1 MMQAKPERDAHRR
14 GSRVFLFLLLSRRL
28 SAGSGSKEKS
38 MEYKALAQDILN
50 RVGGKENIVSL
61 VHCATRLRFKLKDNG
76 KADAEGLKAN
86 PGVIMVVESG
96 GQFQV
101 VIGNHVHDVW
111 LAVRQEAG
119 LSDDSEPVAGEKA
132 AKGSVLSQLIDII
145 SGIFTPFIGVMAATG
160 LLKGL
165 LALAVTCGWLTPE
178 QGTYK
183 IWFAASDALFF
194 FFPLFLGYTAGKKFG
209 GNPFISMVIG
219 GALTHPLMIQ
229 AFEASQAPGAAV
241 EHFLGIPVTFINYSS
256 SVIPIILASWVSCWL
271 ERKSN
276 ALLPSSMKNFFSP
289 AICLAVVVPLTF
301 LVIGPVAT
309 WLSHLLA
316 NSYQFIYAFAPWLA
330 GAVLGAMWQVCVIFG
345 LHWGLVPLMINNM
358 TVLGHDSM
366 LPIILP
372 AVIAQV
378 GAVLGI
384 LLATRDARQRML
396 AGSAFSAG
404 LFGIT
409 EPAIYGLTLPLRRP
423 FIFGCIAGAI
433 GGAITAFSNSHAYS
447 FGVPNIF
454 FPAQMIPPG
463 GIDVSV
469 WGGLIGT
476 GVAFVLACV
485 LTFFAGLPR
494 ASAAPGAVTVAPASA
509 NDILA
514 PMSGSVIALEQVP
527 DSTFASGLL
536 GKGVAIIPAVGQV
549 IAPFPGEVASLFQT
563 KHAIGLQSDS
573 GIELLIHVGIDT
585 VKLDGVP
592 FTAHVK
598 EGDRVQAGDLLIEFD
613 RQAILDA
620 GYDLATPIIISN
632 SDDYREIDT
641 VASSAVE
648 AGQPLLSVSH

>member
-1 MMQAKPERDAHRR
+1 
-14 GSRVFLFLLLSRRL
+14 
-28 SAGSGSKEKS
+28 
-38 MEYKALAQDILN
+38 MEYKALAQDILH

-61 VHCATRLRFKLKDNG
+61 VHCATRLRFKLKDNA

-111 LAVRQEAG
+111 LAVRQQAG
-119 LSDDSEPVAGEKA
+119 LSDDSEPVPQEKA
-132 AKGSVLSQLIDII
+132 AKSSVLSQLIDII

-165 LALAVTCGWLTPE
+165 LALALTCGWLTPQ

-229 AFEASQAPGAAV
+229 AFEASQTGAPV
-241 EHFLGIPVTFINYSS
+241 EHFLGIPVTYINYSS
-256 SVIPIILASWVSCWL
+256 SVIPIILASWVCCWL

-276 ALLPSSMKNFFSP
+276 AVLPSAMKNFFTP

-301 LVIGPVAT
+301 LVIGPLAT
-309 WLSHLLA
+309 WLSHMIA
-316 NSYQFIYAFAPWLA
+316 NGYQVIYVFAPWLA
-330 GAVLGAMWQVCVIFG
+330 GAVLGALWQVCVIFG
-345 LHWGLVPLMINNM
+345 LHWGLIPLMINNM

-384 LLATRDARQRML
+384 LLATRDSRQRML

-433 GGAITAFSNSHAYS
+433 GGAITAFSNSYAYS

-463 GIDVSV
+463 GIDFSV

-476 GVAFVLACV
+476 GVAFILACV
-485 LTFFAGLPR
+485 LTFFAGMPR
-494 ASAAPGAVTVAPASA
+494 SQAEQTVVIASAAE

-514 PMSGSVIALEQVP
+514 PMSGSVLALDQVP

-536 GKGVAIIPAVGQV
+536 GKGVAIIPAVGKV
-549 IAPFPGEVASLFQT
+549 IAPFSGEVASLFQT
-563 KHAIGLQSDS
+563 KHAIGLLSDS

-598 EGDRVQAGDLLIEFD
+598 EGDKVQAGDLLLEFD

-632 SDDYREIDT
+632 SDDYRSVEI
-641 VASSAVE
+641 VSASVVD

>member
-1 MMQAKPERDAHRR
+1 
-14 GSRVFLFLLLSRRL
+14 
-28 SAGSGSKEKS
+28 

-61 VHCATRLRFKLKDNG
+61 FHCATRLRFKLKDNG
-76 KADAEGLKAN
+76 KADAEGLKTN

-111 LAVRQEAG
+111 QAVRQEAG
-119 LSDDSEPVAGEKA
+119 LSDDSEPTAESVE
-132 AKGSVLSQLIDII
+132 KGSLLGQIIDVV
-145 SGIFTPFIGVMAATG
+145 SGIFTPFIGVLAASG
-160 LLKGL
+160 ILKGM
-165 LALAVTCGWLTPE
+165 LALAVVCGWLTPQ

-209 GNPFISMVIG
+209 GNPFVSMVIG

-256 SVIPIILASWVSCWL
+256 SVIPIILASWVCCWL

-276 ALLPSSMKNFFSP
+276 ALLPSSMKNFFTP

-301 LVIGPVAT
+301 LLIGPLAT

-316 NSYQFIYAFAPWLA
+316 QGYQIIYAVAPWLA
-330 GAVLGAMWQVCVIFG
+330 GAAMGALWQVCVIFG
-345 LHWGLVPLMINNM
+345 LHWGLIPLMINNL

-366 LPIILP
+366 LPMLLP
-372 AVIAQV
+372 AVMGQV

-384 LLATRDARQRML
+384 LLKTRDARQKVL

-404 LFGIT
+404 IFGIT

-423 FIFGCIAGAI
+423 FIFGCVAGAI
-433 GGAITAFSNSHAYS
+433 GGAIVGFSNAHVYS
-447 FGVPNIF
+447 FGFGNIF
-454 FPAQMIPPG
+454 TVAQMIPPQG
-463 GIDVSV
+463 LDSTV
-469 WGGLIGT
+469 WGGVVGIFAALIISCG
-476 GVAFVLACV
+476 

-494 ASAAPGAVTVAPASA
+494 ASAAPGAVAVAPVSA

-514 PMSGSVIALEQVP
+514 PMSGSVIALDQVP

-536 GKGVAIIPAVGQV
+536 GRGVAIIPAVGKV

-641 VASSAVE
+641 VAPSAVE

>member
-1 MMQAKPERDAHRR
+1 
-14 GSRVFLFLLLSRRL
+14 
-28 SAGSGSKEKS
+28 
-38 MEYKALAQDILN
+38 MEYKALAQDILH

-61 VHCATRLRFKLKDNG
+61 VHCATRLRFKLKDNA

-111 LAVRQEAG
+111 LAVRQQAG
-119 LSDDSEPVAGEKA
+119 LSDDSEPVPQEKA
-132 AKGSVLSQLIDII
+132 AKSSVLSQLIDII

-165 LALAVTCGWLTPE
+165 LALALTCGWLTPQ

-219 GALTHPLMIQ
+219 GALTHPLMMQ
-229 AFEASQAPGAAV
+229 AFEASQTGAPV
-241 EHFLGIPVTFINYSS
+241 EHFLGIPVTYINYSS
-256 SVIPIILASWVSCWL
+256 SVIPIILASWVCCWL

-276 ALLPSSMKNFFSP
+276 AVLPSAMKNFFTP

-301 LVIGPVAT
+301 LVIGPLAT
-309 WLSHLLA
+309 WLSHMIA
-316 NSYQFIYAFAPWLA
+316 NGYQVIYVFAPWLA
-330 GAVLGAMWQVCVIFG
+330 GAVLGALWQVCVIFG
-345 LHWGLVPLMINNM
+345 LHWGLIPLMINNM

-384 LLATRDARQRML
+384 LLATRDSRQRML

-433 GGAITAFSNSHAYS
+433 GGAITAFSNSYAYS

-463 GIDVSV
+463 GIDFSV

-476 GVAFVLACV
+476 GVAFILACV

-494 ASAAPGAVTVAPASA
+494 SQAEQAVVVAPAA
-509 NDILA
+509 ENDILA
-514 PMSGSVIALEQVP
+514 PMSGSVLALDQVP

-536 GKGVAIIPAVGQV
+536 GIGVAIIPAVGKV
-549 IAPFPGEVASLFQT
+549 IAPFSGEVASLFQT
-563 KHAIGLQSDS
+563 KHAIGLLSDS

-598 EGDRVQAGDLLIEFD
+598 EGDKVQAGDLLLEFD

-632 SDDYREIDT
+632 SDDYRSVEI
-641 VASSAVE
+641 VSASVVD

>member
-1 MMQAKPERDAHRR
+1 
-14 GSRVFLFLLLSRRL
+14 
-28 SAGSGSKEKS
+28 
-38 MEYKALAQDILN
+38 MEYKALAQDILH

-61 VHCATRLRFKLKDNG
+61 VHCATRLRFKLKDNA

-111 LAVRQEAG
+111 LAVRQQAG
-119 LSDDSEPVAGEKA
+119 LSDDSEPVPQEKA
-132 AKGSVLSQLIDII
+132 AKSSVLSQLIDII

-165 LALAVTCGWLTPE
+165 LALALTCGWLTPQ

-229 AFEASQAPGAAV
+229 AFEASQTGAPV
-241 EHFLGIPVTFINYSS
+241 EHFLGIPVTYINYSS
-256 SVIPIILASWVSCWL
+256 SVIPIILASWVCCWL

-276 ALLPSSMKNFFSP
+276 AVLPSAMKNFFTP

-301 LVIGPVAT
+301 LVIGPLAT
-309 WLSHLLA
+309 WLSHMIA
-316 NSYQFIYAFAPWLA
+316 NSYQVIYVFAPWLA
-330 GAVLGAMWQVCVIFG
+330 GAVLGALWQVCVIFG
-345 LHWGLVPLMINNM
+345 LHWGLIPLMINNM

-384 LLATRDARQRML
+384 LLATRDSRQRML

-433 GGAITAFSNSHAYS
+433 GGAITAFSNSYAYS

-463 GIDVSV
+463 GIDFSV

-476 GVAFVLACV
+476 GVAFILACV
-485 LTFFAGLPR
+485 LTFFAGMPR
-494 ASAAPGAVTVAPASA
+494 SQAEQAIVVAPAA
-509 NDILA
+509 ENDILA
-514 PMSGSVIALEQVP
+514 PMSGSVLALDQVP

-536 GKGVAIIPAVGQV
+536 GKGVAIIPAVGKV
-549 IAPFPGEVASLFQT
+549 IAPFSGEVASLFQT
-563 KHAIGLQSDS
+563 KHAIGLLSDS

-598 EGDRVQAGDLLIEFD
+598 EGDKVQAGDLLLEFD

-632 SDDYREIDT
+632 SDEYRSVEI
-641 VASSAVE
+641 VSASVVD

>member
-1 MMQAKPERDAHRR
+1 MRFTVKQIVWLKVLLHLAGFLPLVWLFWAGHQGYFSADPAKDIQHFTGRMA
-14 GSRVFLFLLLSRRL
+14 LKFLLATLLVSPLARYAKQPLLIRVRRL
-28 SAGSGSKEKS
+28 LGLWCFAWATLHLTSYTLLELGINNLALLGSE
-38 MEYKALAQDILN
+38 I
-50 RVGGKENIVSL
+50 I
-61 VHCATRLRFKLKDNG
+61 TRPYLTLG
-76 KADAEGLKAN
+76 
-86 PGVIMVVESG
+86 M
-96 GQFQV
+96 
-101 VIGNHVHDVW
+101 
-111 LAVRQEAG
+111 
-119 LSDDSEPVAGEKA
+119 
-132 AKGSVLSQLIDII
+132 I
-145 SGIFTPFIGVMAATG
+145 SWAS
-160 LLKGL
+160 L

-316 NSYQFIYAFAPWLA
+316 NGYQFIYAFAPWLA

-463 GIDVSV
+463 GIDASV

-641 VASSAVE
+641 VASSTVE

>member
-1 MMQAKPERDAHRR
+1 
-14 GSRVFLFLLLSRRL
+14 
-28 SAGSGSKEKS
+28 

-111 LAVRQEAG
+111 QAVRQEAG
-119 LSDDSEPVAGEKA
+119 LSDDSEPTAESVE
-132 AKGSVLSQLIDII
+132 KGSLLGQIIDVV
-145 SGIFTPFIGVMAATG
+145 SGIFTPFIGVLAASG
-160 LLKGL
+160 ILKGM
-165 LALAVTCGWLTPE
+165 LALAVVCGWLTPQ

-209 GNPFISMVIG
+209 GNPFVSMVIG

-256 SVIPIILASWVSCWL
+256 SVIPIILASWVCCWL

-276 ALLPSSMKNFFSP
+276 ALLPSSMKNFFTP

-301 LVIGPVAT
+301 LLIGPLAT

-316 NSYQFIYAFAPWLA
+316 QGYQIIYAVAPWLA
-330 GAVLGAMWQVCVIFG
+330 GAAMGALWQVCVIFG
-345 LHWGLVPLMINNM
+345 LHWGLIPLMINNL

-366 LPIILP
+366 LPMLLP
-372 AVIAQV
+372 AVMGQV

-384 LLATRDARQRML
+384 LLKTRDARQKVL

-404 LFGIT
+404 IFGIT

-423 FIFGCIAGAI
+423 FIFGCVAGAI
-433 GGAITAFSNSHAYS
+433 GGAIVGFSNAHVYS
-447 FGVPNIF
+447 FGFGNIF
-454 FPAQMIPPG
+454 TVAQMIPPQG
-463 GIDVSV
+463 LDSTV
-469 WGGLIGT
+469 WGGVVGIFAALIISCG
-476 GVAFVLACV
+476 
-485 LTFFAGLPR
+485 LTFFAGMPR

>member
-1 MMQAKPERDAHRR
+1 MMQAKPERDAYRR

-111 LAVRQEAG
+111 QAVRQEAG
-119 LSDDSEPVAGEKA
+119 LSDDSEPTAESVE
-132 AKGSVLSQLIDII
+132 KGSLLGQIIDVV
-145 SGIFTPFIGVMAATG
+145 SGIFTPFIGVLAASG
-160 LLKGL
+160 ILKGM
-165 LALAVTCGWLTPE
+165 LALAVVCGWLTPQ

-209 GNPFISMVIG
+209 GNPFVSMVIG

-256 SVIPIILASWVSCWL
+256 SVIPIILASWVCCWL

-276 ALLPSSMKNFFSP
+276 ALLPSSMKNFFTP

-301 LVIGPVAT
+301 LLIGPLAT

-316 NSYQFIYAFAPWLA
+316 QGYQIIYAVAPWLA
-330 GAVLGAMWQVCVIFG
+330 GAAMGALWQVCVIFG
-345 LHWGLVPLMINNM
+345 LHWGLIPLMINNL

-366 LPIILP
+366 LPMLLP
-372 AVIAQV
+372 AVMGQV

-384 LLATRDARQRML
+384 LLKTRDARQKVL

-404 LFGIT
+404 IFGIT

-423 FIFGCIAGAI
+423 FIFGCVAGAI
-433 GGAITAFSNSHAYS
+433 GGAIVGFSNAHVYS
-447 FGVPNIF
+447 FGFGNIF
-454 FPAQMIPPG
+454 TVAQMIPPQG
-463 GIDVSV
+463 LDSTV
-469 WGGLIGT
+469 WGGVVGIFAALIISCG
-476 GVAFVLACV
+476 
-485 LTFFAGLPR
+485 LTFFGGLPR
-494 ASAAPGAVTVAPASA
+494 ASAAPGAVAVAPVSA

-514 PMSGSVIALEQVP
+514 PMSGSVIALDQVP

-536 GKGVAIIPAVGQV
+536 GKGVAIIPAVGKV

-641 VASSAVE
+641 VAPSAVE

>member
-1 MMQAKPERDAHRR
+1 
-14 GSRVFLFLLLSRRL
+14 
-28 SAGSGSKEKS
+28 

-111 LAVRQEAG
+111 QAVRQEAG
-119 LSDDSEPVAGEKA
+119 LSDDSEPTAESVE
-132 AKGSVLSQLIDII
+132 KGSLLGQIIDVV
-145 SGIFTPFIGVMAATG
+145 SGIFTPFIGVLAASG
-160 LLKGL
+160 ILKGM
-165 LALAVTCGWLTPE
+165 LALAVVCGWLTPQ

-209 GNPFISMVIG
+209 GNPFVSMVIG

-256 SVIPIILASWVSCWL
+256 SVIPIILASWVCCWL

-276 ALLPSSMKNFFSP
+276 ALLPSSMKNFFTP

-301 LVIGPVAT
+301 LLIGPLAT

-316 NSYQFIYAFAPWLA
+316 QGYQIIYAVAPWLA
-330 GAVLGAMWQVCVIFG
+330 GAAMGALWQVCVIFG
-345 LHWGLVPLMINNM
+345 LHWGLIPLMINNL

-366 LPIILP
+366 LPMLLP
-372 AVIAQV
+372 AVMGQV

-384 LLATRDARQRML
+384 LLKTRDARQKVL

-404 LFGIT
+404 IFGIT

-423 FIFGCIAGAI
+423 FIFGCVAGAI
-433 GGAITAFSNSHAYS
+433 GGTIVGFSNAHVYS
-447 FGVPNIF
+447 FGFGNIF
-454 FPAQMIPPG
+454 TVAQMIPPQG
-463 GIDVSV
+463 LDSTV
-469 WGGLIGT
+469 WGGVVGIFAALIISCG
-476 GVAFVLACV
+476 
-485 LTFFAGLPR
+485 LTFFAGMPR

-648 AGQPLLSVSH
+648 AGQPLLSASH

>member
-1 MMQAKPERDAHRR
+1 
-14 GSRVFLFLLLSRRL
+14 
-28 SAGSGSKEKS
+28 

-111 LAVRQEAG
+111 QAVRQEAG
-119 LSDDSEPVAGEKA
+119 LSDDSEPTAESVE
-132 AKGSVLSQLIDII
+132 KGSLLGQIIDVV
-145 SGIFTPFIGVMAATG
+145 SGIFTPFIGVLAASG
-160 LLKGL
+160 ILKGM
-165 LALAVTCGWLTPE
+165 LALAVVCGWLTPQ

-209 GNPFISMVIG
+209 GNPFVSMVIG

-256 SVIPIILASWVSCWL
+256 SVIPIILASWVCCWL

-276 ALLPSSMKNFFSP
+276 ALLPSSMKNFFTP

-301 LVIGPVAT
+301 LLIGPLAT

-316 NSYQFIYAFAPWLA
+316 QGYQIIYAVAPWLA
-330 GAVLGAMWQVCVIFG
+330 GAAMGALWQVCVIFG
-345 LHWGLVPLMINNM
+345 LHWGLIPLMINNL

-366 LPIILP
+366 LPMLLP
-372 AVIAQV
+372 AVMGQV

-384 LLATRDARQRML
+384 LLKTRDARQKVL

-404 LFGIT
+404 IFGIT

-423 FIFGCIAGAI
+423 FIFGCVAGAI
-433 GGAITAFSNSHAYS
+433 GGAIVGFSNAHVYS
-447 FGVPNIF
+447 FGFGNIF
-454 FPAQMIPPG
+454 TVAQMIPPQG
-463 GIDVSV
+463 LDSTV
-469 WGGLIGT
+469 WGGVVGIFAALIISCG
-476 GVAFVLACV
+476 

-494 ASAAPGAVTVAPASA
+494 ASAAPGAVAVAPVSA

-514 PMSGSVIALEQVP
+514 PLSGSVIALDQVP

-536 GKGVAIIPAVGQV
+536 GRGVAIIPAVGKV

-641 VASSAVE
+641 VAPSAVE

>member
-1 MMQAKPERDAHRR
+1 MMQAKPERDAYRR

-111 LAVRQEAG
+111 QAVRQEAG
-119 LSDDSEPVAGEKA
+119 LSDDSEPTAESVE
-132 AKGSVLSQLIDII
+132 KGSLLGQIIDVV
-145 SGIFTPFIGVMAATG
+145 SGIFTPFIGVLAASG
-160 LLKGL
+160 ILKGM
-165 LALAVTCGWLTPE
+165 LALAVVCGWLTPQ

-209 GNPFISMVIG
+209 GNPFVSMVIG

-256 SVIPIILASWVSCWL
+256 SVIPIILASWVCCWL

-276 ALLPSSMKNFFSP
+276 ALLPSSMKNFFTP

-301 LVIGPVAT
+301 LLIGPLAT

-316 NSYQFIYAFAPWLA
+316 QGYQIIYAVAPWLA
-330 GAVLGAMWQVCVIFG
+330 GAAMGALWQVCVIFG
-345 LHWGLVPLMINNM
+345 LHWGLIPLMINNL

-366 LPIILP
+366 LPMLLP
-372 AVIAQV
+372 AVMGQV

-384 LLATRDARQRML
+384 LLKTRDARQKVL

-404 LFGIT
+404 IFGIT

-423 FIFGCIAGAI
+423 FIFGCVAGAI
-433 GGAITAFSNSHAYS
+433 GGAIVGFSNAHVYS
-447 FGVPNIF
+447 FGFGNIF
-454 FPAQMIPPG
+454 TVAQMIPPQG
-463 GIDVSV
+463 LDSTV
-469 WGGLIGT
+469 WGGVVGIFAALIISCG
-476 GVAFVLACV
+476 

-494 ASAAPGAVTVAPASA
+494 ASAAPGAVAVAPVSA

-514 PMSGSVIALEQVP
+514 PLSGSVIALDQVP

-536 GKGVAIIPAVGQV
+536 GRGVAIIPAVGKV

-641 VASSAVE
+641 VAPSAVE

>member
-1 MMQAKPERDAHRR
+1 
-14 GSRVFLFLLLSRRL
+14 
-28 SAGSGSKEKS
+28 
-38 MEYKALAQDILN
+38 MEYKALAQDILS

-111 LAVRQEAG
+111 QAVRQEAG
-119 LSDDSEPVAGEKA
+119 LSDDSEPTAESVE
-132 AKGSVLSQLIDII
+132 KGSLLGQIIDVV
-145 SGIFTPFIGVMAATG
+145 SGIFTPFIGVLAASG
-160 LLKGL
+160 ILKGM
-165 LALAVTCGWLTPE
+165 LALAVVCGWLTPQ

-209 GNPFISMVIG
+209 GNPFVSMVIG

-256 SVIPIILASWVSCWL
+256 SVIPIILASWVCCWL

-276 ALLPSSMKNFFSP
+276 ALLPSSMKNFFTP

-301 LVIGPVAT
+301 LLIGPLAT

-316 NSYQFIYAFAPWLA
+316 QGYQIIYAVAPWLA
-330 GAVLGAMWQVCVIFG
+330 GAAMGALWQVCVIFG
-345 LHWGLVPLMINNM
+345 LHWGLIPLMINNL

-366 LPIILP
+366 LPMLLP
-372 AVIAQV
+372 AVMGQV

-384 LLATRDARQRML
+384 LLKTRDARQKVL

-404 LFGIT
+404 IFGIT

-423 FIFGCIAGAI
+423 FIFGCVAGAI
-433 GGAITAFSNSHAYS
+433 GGAIVGFSNAHVYS
-447 FGVPNIF
+447 FGFGNIF
-454 FPAQMIPPG
+454 TVAQMIPPQG
-463 GIDVSV
+463 LDSTV
-469 WGGLIGT
+469 WGGVVGIFAALIISCG
-476 GVAFVLACV
+476 

-494 ASAAPGAVTVAPASA
+494 ASAAPGAVAVALVSA

-514 PMSGSVIALEQVP
+514 PMSGSVIALDQVP

-536 GKGVAIIPAVGQV
+536 GKGVAIIPAVGKV

-641 VASSAVE
+641 VAPSAVE